1 MPLQT
6 APRCFIL
13 SNNLLIPAK
22 GDTMLSIVDF
32 PQAYTKVHLPSKV
45 ALVVSRKPDHNYN
58 LITVEWF
65 MRTSIQPPQ
74 FAISIGHSRY
84 SYDCLSDFGYF
95 NLVLPS
101 PELKPV
107 LSLAGSN
114 SGRDMDKFAASGVEF
129 KPGKFQKIP
138 ILTEAIANFECE
150 IVSQVRSGDHTIFV
164 GEVKY
169 SWLNDEKEFFVY
181 K

>member
-1 MPLQT
+1 
-6 APRCFIL
+6 
-13 SNNLLIPAK
+13 
-22 GDTMLSIVDF
+22 MLSIVDF

-58 LITVEWF
+58 MITVEWF

-107 LSLAGSN
+107 LSLADQIPDAIWTSC
-114 SGRDMDKFAASGVEF
+114 SFRSRFQA
-129 KPGKFQKIP
+129 GKFQRSPYLQKQSP
-138 ILTEAIANFECE
+138 IL
-150 IVSQVRSGDHTIFV
+150 SVRS
-164 GEVKY
+164 
-169 SWLNDEKEFFVY
+169 
-181 K
+181 